1 MFEKILKTIIRS
13 ILTLVMHLFAL
24 ILILSMS
31 IISFVLAV
39 PFWAFDKE
47 ERGFCFH
54 FKHAID
60 NLETNEHP

>member
-1 MFEKILKTIIRS
+1 MFKKTLKAIIRS
-13 ILTLVMHLFAL
+13 ISMLVMYLFAL
-24 ILILSMS
+24 IFILPMS

-47 ERGFCFH
+47 ERSFCFH